1 MIKKTIVLF
10 VSLFWLSGCV
20 TIEAPNEDY
29 SLAKAAI
36 DAARAVQ
43 AVRYSPGHW
52 HQAEEF
58 YRQARILYKER
69 EYEEARD
76 LFMKARKAA
85 EKAENSA
92 RLIRQKNGDIL

>member
-1 MIKKTIVLF
+1 MIKKIIVLF

-20 TIEAPNEDY
+20 TIEPPSEDY

-43 AVRYSPGHW
+43 SVRYSPGHW

-76 LFMKARKAA
+76 LFIKARKAA